1 MFRCLNVLC
10 KWLLRKFSDNLK
22 FVVAHIFMGMDK
34 LLIFKQITK
43 ISKKSFS
50 SQFLIKKVINVQF
63 RNGIKNEMK
72 TVLP

>member
-1 MFRCLNVLC
+1 
-10 KWLLRKFSDNLK
+10 
-22 FVVAHIFMGMDK
+22 MGMDK
-34 LLIFKQITK
+34 LLVFKQITK